1 MTIKQILFLTIL
13 KTLAAILGGPIINY
27 FKQGHA
33 CVRYN
38 YSTKK
43 TRTHNVKNEHGI
55 PLRFNENVNARYKY
69 V

>member
-1 MTIKQILFLTIL
+1 VAIKQIFLTNFNI
-13 KTLAAILGGPIINY
+13 LAAILGRPIINY
-27 FKQGHA
+27 IKQGHT

-38 YSTKK
+38 YSTRK

-55 PLRFNENVNARYKY
+55 PLRFNENVNARHEH